1 MTFRFSTKLNHN
13 ANHTLPRTLLSTA
26 LIMSP
31 RPILK
36 PARPDA
42 IRQPVYSQPFRQPAH
57 HEQQPLTVHF
67 PPSPALT
74 RTFLVHSASTYDRSP
89 IIVSPNDC
97 ALPERGCPGR
107 TYFDELLPSSPTS
120 RKQCMPTKGYH
131 PRAFSSKSSLSPSPS
146 PASFGSSYDSVPPLV
161 PDFSSESEESDGVSS
176 LPAPSSITYGPHG
189 LPTPPSPYRT
199 LSNSLGISMHTLGY
213 AACDQDAALAF
224 LPYSPASPAP
234 LSYHY
239 EDKEYSLHNE
249 KPRRRR
255 DRKHEGTVDPDRI
268 PSSEAQLTQFA
279 HAFSSLSI
287 STTSSP
293 VGSPPRSPSTP
304 RKKSSSKSHSPSC
317 SPGFSNFPDDSCLG
331 GF

>member
-1 MTFRFSTKLNHN
+1 MTFCLRHN
-13 ANHTLPRTLLSTA
+13 ANHALPRTLLSTA
-26 LIMSP
+26 LNMSP

-36 PARPDA
+36 STRPDP
-42 IRQPVYSQPFRQPAH
+42 IRPPVYSQPFRQPAH
-57 HEQQPLTVHF
+57 HEQQPHTVHF

-74 RTFLVHSASTYDRSP
+74 RTHLVHSASTYDRSP
-89 IIVSPNDC
+89 IVVSPNDC

-107 TYFDELLPSSPTS
+107 TYFDELPSS
-120 RKQCMPTKGYH
+120 RKQGGVPTKGYH
-131 PRAFSSKSSLSPSPS
+131 PRAFSSKSPNC
-146 PASFGSSYDSVPPLV
+146 FGSSYDSVPQLV

-176 LPAPSSITYGPHG
+176 FPTQSSITFGPHG
-189 LPTPPSPYRT
+189 LPTPSSSPYRAV
-199 LSNSLGISMHTLGY
+199 SNSLGISMHTHGY
-213 AACDQDAALAF
+213 VACDQDAALAF

-268 PSSEAQLTQFA
+268 PSSEAQLQQFA
-279 HAFSSLSI
+279 HTFSSLSI
-287 STTSSP
+287 STTPSS

-304 RKKSSSKSHSPSC
+304 KKKRSSKHSPSC
-317 SPGFSNFPDDSCLG
+317 SPSFSNFPDDGCLG